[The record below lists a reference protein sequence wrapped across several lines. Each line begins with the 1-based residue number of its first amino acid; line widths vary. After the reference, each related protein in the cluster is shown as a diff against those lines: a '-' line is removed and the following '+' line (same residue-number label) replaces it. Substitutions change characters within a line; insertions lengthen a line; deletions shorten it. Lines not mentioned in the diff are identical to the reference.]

1 MVQLSPCLVICI
13 LPVTV
18 NARGILKNLRNIS
31 AGWDLLGCT
40 VSLGPDLIVRY
51 FKGSQ

>member
-13 LPVTV
+13 LPFTV
-18 NARGILKNLRNIS
+18 NARGILKKLRNIS
-31 AGWDLLGCT
+31 AGWDLLG
-40 VSLGPDLIVRY
+40 LDLTVRY